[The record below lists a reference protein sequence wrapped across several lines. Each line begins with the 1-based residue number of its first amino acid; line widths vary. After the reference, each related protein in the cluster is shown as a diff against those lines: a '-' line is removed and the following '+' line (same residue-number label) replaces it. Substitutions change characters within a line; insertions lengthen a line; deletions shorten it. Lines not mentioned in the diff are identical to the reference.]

1 MPATSA
7 KVTGG
12 GDPMLARETGCVD
25 KLVLDVLD
33 VLVGVDFPAPGPG
46 PGCGALLSF
55 IRSKR
60 RARLLP
66 SFVMR
71 SSIVR
76 VEGMPFRG
84 VRIAKNS
91 RKKRMKGANLQSSPN
106 KKGVCATGI
115 VVTLTCLLSSN
126 GVSVASPF
134 AGKRV

>member
-7 KVTGG
+7 KVTAG

-25 KLVLDVLD
+25 TLVLV
-33 VLVGVDFPAPGPG
+33 VLVAVDFPAPGPG

-66 SFVMR
+66 SCVMR

-76 VEGMPFRG
+76 VEGIPFRG
-84 VRIAKNS
+84 VMIAKNN
-91 RKKRMKGANLQSSPN
+91 RKKRMKGANLQNSPN
-106 KKGVCATGI
+106 KKGVCAAGI

-126 GVSVASPF
+126 EVSVVSP
-134 AGKRV
+134 